1 MQSPDISAI
10 PADLMVVGEL
20 RADPEIL
27 LLIGD
32 DGLYYA
38 YSLVSNAVELVEPDQ
53 HWLFTRQPPQTLSPV
68 VVISA

>member
-1 MQSPDISAI
+1 MQSPDLSAI

-20 RADPEIL
+20 RSDPEVL

-32 DGLYYA
+32 DGQYYA
-38 YSLVSNAVELVEPDQ
+38 WSLVSNAVELVEPDQ
-53 HWLFTRQPPQTLSPV
+53 HWLLTRQPPPLHSPV